1 MPTVNMHDAK
11 SRLSS
16 LVEALESGRES
27 EVVIARNGHPV
38 ARIVP
43 YEAPKRIGAARQ
55 LLAGLN
61 IPATVDAFNAGDESI
76 AADFAA
82 SAERGL
88 AP

>member
-1 MPTVNMHDAK
+1 MPIVNMHDAK

-16 LVEALESGRES
+16 LVEALELGRES

-43 YEAPKRIGAARQ
+43 YAAPKRIGAARQ

-61 IPATVDAFNAGDESI
+61 IPTTVEAFNAGDESI
-76 AADFAA
+76 TTDFDT

>member
-16 LVEALESGRES
+16 LVEALESGREA

-43 YEAPKRIGAARQ
+43 
-55 LLAGLN
+55 
-61 IPATVDAFNAGDESI
+61 
-76 AADFAA
+76 
-82 SAERGL
+82 
-88 AP
+88 

>member
-16 LVEALESGRES
+16 LVEALELGRES

-43 YEAPKRIGAARQ
+43 YAAPKRIGAAHQ
-55 LLAGLN
+55 LR
-61 IPATVDAFNAGDESI
+61 PD
-76 AADFAA
+76 
-82 SAERGL
+82 
-88 AP
+88 